1 MKQKKTNREEV
12 RENALN
18 VPMTLLEK
26 LSVQKAADNIGVSMS
41 AFVRMAL
48 NDYMKR
54 MGEK

>member
-1 MKQKKTNREEV
+1 MKQKKKNREEV

-26 LSVQKAADNIGVSMS
+26 LSVQKAADSIGVSMS

-54 MGEK
+54 TGEK

>member
-1 MKQKKTNREEV
+1 MKQKKKNREEV

-18 VPMTLLEK
+18 VPMTILEK

-54 MGEK
+54 IGEK

>member
-1 MKQKKTNREEV
+1 MKQKKKNREEV

-54 MGEK
+54 IGEK

>member
-1 MKQKKTNREEV
+1 MKQKKKNREEV

-26 LSVQKAADNIGVSMS
+26 LSVQKAADNIGISMS

-54 MGEK
+54 IGEK